1 VACALQLTKP
11 TGPSTDHDL
20 LRLLNALRVFP
31 LYQPVPGAAYATPPP
46 GAGPGP
52 SVLMVGTSFCW
63 ALADELRASGLW
75 SAIYLNYYNSF
86 FYRISDMYEERIKQE
101 SPLWSEGTFGKD
113 LYLLDLFEGYLMGGG
128 YVDQF
133 LDQAG
138 PRLMAGEQP

>member
-1 VACALQLTKP
+1 
-11 TGPSTDHDL
+11 
-20 LRLLNALRVFP
+20 
-31 LYQPVPGAAYATPPP
+31 
-46 GAGPGP
+46 
-52 SVLMVGTSFCW
+52 
-63 ALADELRASGLW
+63 
-75 SAIYLNYYNSF
+75 
-86 FYRISDMYEERIKQE
+86 MYEERIKQE